1 MANLVPKISV
11 DEIEN
16 KPERDVARML
26 VDQLPSQVTIFHSYP
41 WLRPDRHD
49 RTGDAGSLRHG
60 VVLTVGGD
68 GDRGVGHAP
77 GSGSHRRFDVCVLG
91 HPCRCARVTRL
102 VLRSGGAG
110 CDVHTDQAE
119 GEGQG

>member
-49 RTGDAGSLRHG
+49 RTGKVTLKEGEADFLI
-60 VVLTVGGD
+60 LW
-68 GDRGVGHAP
+68 P
-77 GSGSHRRFDVCVLG
+77 ELG
-91 HPCRCARVTRL
+91 FL
-102 VLRSGGAG
+102 VL
-110 CDVHTDQAE
+110 
-119 GEGQG
+119 